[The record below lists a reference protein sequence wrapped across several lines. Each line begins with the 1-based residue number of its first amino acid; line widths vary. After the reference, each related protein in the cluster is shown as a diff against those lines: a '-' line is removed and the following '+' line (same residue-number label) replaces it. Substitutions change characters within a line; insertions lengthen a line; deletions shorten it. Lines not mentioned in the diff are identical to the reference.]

1 MTVTPIRVRVVTF
14 LRQCRSRGATDDAI
28 SVALGVNGNS
38 TRPGRVELCRQG
50 LVVDSGRRR
59 RTSTG
64 SPATVWVL
72 AEHASADA
80 RRWTPKEPTKRF
92 RRAYRMRK
100 RSLRLQIRDEKLRIK
115 KLKAKLA
122 AAQQKLSGLEE
133 EQSQRQPGRRTR
145 RRPRQ

>member
-1 MTVTPIRVRVVTF
+1 MSVTPIRVRVFTF

-28 SVALGVNGNS
+28 SVTLGVNGNS

-50 LVVDSGRRR
+50 LVVDSGRLR

-72 AEHASADA
+72 AEHAPADA
-80 RRWTPKEPTKRF
+80 RRWTPKEPTKRI

-100 RSLRLQIRDEKLRIK
+100 RSLSLEIRDQKLTIK
-115 KLKAKLA
+115 KLKAKIA
-122 AAQQKLSGLEE
+122 AAHQKLSGLEE
-133 EQSQRQPGRRTR
+133 EQRQRQPARRSR
-145 RRPRQ
+145 RRPRR